1 MKWVGSHMDACEA
14 RGLPWPPHVPQH
26 LKNNRWL
33 AAAPQ
38 REQEIINITALDSDV
53 VWVDASQNMS
63 RVRGSKNQNAPTILP
78 NCHLFHYPT
87 GRFLVGSDLMR
98 LQGFPSSI
106 LHGGT
111 HTQAQL
117 SDLAG
122 NMFSSSV
129 SLAVDIAV
137 LCAIECEQMNGD
149 AAMDTTTQLCRL
161 LHMCGDSLE
170 MTDDA
175 DEFVLWVVS
184 KPLAGQRH
192 WLTIFESLGMEV
204 SVFVYWLLLAC
215 YY

>member
-1 MKWVGSHMDACEA
+1 MDIQLPEHLQGVHRGSTMAPC
-14 RGLPWPPHVPQH
+14 
-26 LKNNRWL
+26 
-33 AAAPQ
+33 APQ
-38 REQEIINITALDSDV
+38 
-53 VWVDASQNMS
+53 
-63 RVRGSKNQNAPTILP
+63 PTTEKDFVCEMKSHVC
-78 NCHLFHYPT
+78 NKKEKK
-87 GRFLVGSDLMR
+87 S
-98 LQGFPSSI
+98 

-175 DEFVLWVVS
+175 DEFVL
-184 KPLAGQRH
+184 
-192 WLTIFESLGMEV
+192 
-204 SVFVYWLLLAC
+204 
-215 YY
+215 

>member
-1 MKWVGSHMDACEA
+1 MDACEA

-33 AAAPQ
+33 LAAPQ
-38 REQEIINITALDSDV
+38 REQEIIHITALDSDV

-137 LCAIECEQMNGD
+137 LCTIECEQTNGD
-149 AAMDTTTQLCRL
+149 DAMDTTTQLCRL

-175 DEFVLWVVS
+175 DEFEL
-184 KPLAGQRH
+184 
-192 WLTIFESLGMEV
+192 
-204 SVFVYWLLLAC
+204 
-215 YY
+215 